1 MQEPVTVPGNGTT
14 NGRLTRRERERLMRR
29 REIMEAARAVFA
41 EKGYTHATLDEI
53 AQRAEYAKG
62 TLYNYFEGGKE
73 DILFAIFDEIYDD
86 LCRLIQDAFSPE
98 TTQRRPFREAFHDLV
113 IAWIAF
119 FIERQELFM
128 ILVKEAYRMVFDDD
142 PGRAS
147 YFQMH
152 SERMVNALTPAIEAA
167 MQTGE
172 LRPLPAHAVAH
183 MILGN
188 LKGIQMHISLQ
199 TCKEAQPDPA
209 LCSSEAGADFLTTM
223 LCDGLMAQPT
233 ATLAPK

>member
-1 MQEPVTVPGNGTT
+1 MPEPLTVPATADGK
-14 NGRLTRRERERLMRR
+14 LSRRERERLMRR
-29 REIMEAARAVFA
+29 REIMEAAQAVFA

-86 LCRLIQDAFSPE
+86 LCRLIQDVFSPE
-98 TTQRRPFREAFHDLV
+98 TTQGRRFREAFHDLV

-152 SERMVNALTPAIEAA
+152 SERLVNALIPALEAA
-167 MQTGE
+167 MQAGE
-172 LRPLPAHAVAH
+172 LRPLPAHSVAH

-188 LKGIQMHISLQ
+188 LKGIQMHMCLHTREDVQADQVLES
-199 TCKEAQPDPA
+199 AA
-209 LCSSEAGADFLTTM
+209 AADFLTTM
-223 LCDGLMAQPT
+223 LCDGLMTPPAS
-233 ATLAPK
+233 TLAPN